1 MNHFLYIEGLLI
13 KISTANFRPP
23 KLHNCP
29 SVLEALMYRS
39 WHSDPNERP
48 TLSFIKRVLL
58 LASNILVRAEATYTE
73 NITPTNVEQN
83 ENIWIEQERPSAAE
97 SNVNNE
103 NVANQDSS
111 QNTNDMTDTE
121 QVN

>member
-1 MNHFLYIEGLLI
+1 MNYLLYIEGLLI

-23 KLHNCP
+23 KLRNCP
-29 SVLEALMYRS
+29 SLLEALMYRS

-58 LASNILVRAEATYTE
+58 LASTVLARAEATYAE
-73 NITPTNVEQN
+73 NITPTNIEQN
-83 ENIWIEQERPSAAE
+83 ENIWIEQERPSTAE
-97 SNVNNE
+97 SSVNNE
-103 NVANQDSS
+103 NVVDQDSS